1 MIIVLFIYSIYHTL
15 HLFEINTQLEYSL
28 YLIISIIFLSG
39 VLAYYIKLPRTRFSE
54 DIFIYVFFII
64 MKLGCNDTIPNL
76 LDLEK
81 GY

>member
-1 MIIVLFIYSIYHTL
+1 MIVILFVYSIYHTM
-15 HLFEINTQLEYSL
+15 HLFKINTQLEYSL

-39 VLAYYIKLPRTRFSE
+39 VLFYYIKLPRIRFSE

-64 MKLGCNDTIPNL
+64 MKLGCNSNIPNF